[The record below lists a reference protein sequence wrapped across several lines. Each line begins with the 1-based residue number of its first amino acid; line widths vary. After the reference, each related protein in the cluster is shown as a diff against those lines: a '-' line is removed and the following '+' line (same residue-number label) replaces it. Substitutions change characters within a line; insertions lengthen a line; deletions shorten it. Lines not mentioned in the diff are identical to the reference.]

1 MKECEEEFFGNQEN
15 PLFAWNGASIEK
27 AFKDRNFEVKAAGKT
42 ITEKRR
48 ITETEINRWFDCE
61 NSSYGSAMEKGIG
74 SEDLKKI
81 KNLLISA
88 SQNRL
93 FNWCT
98 TIEFLTVSVVK

>member
-1 MKECEEEFFGNQEN
+1 MKKKKR
-15 PLFAWNGASIEK
+15 PKKIRSKKKKRLK
-27 AFKDRNFEVKAAGKT
+27 RNMKKKRPKKNT
-42 ITEKRR
+42 KKKKRPKKNKKKKKRR
-48 ITETEINRWFDCE
+48 ITETEINRWFDSE

-81 KNLLISA
+81 KNLLVSA